1 MEYKCKLEK
10 LDKLTCKDSA
20 DISLCTKC
28 QSFDCSNPIENVTI
42 SMFGVNTGI
51 RVYVTRTSVFG
62 VKQCEGFS
70 SRGKSEQ
77 EEDDDED

>member
-1 MEYKCKLEK
+1 
-10 LDKLTCKDSA
+10 
-20 DISLCTKC
+20 
-28 QSFDCSNPIENVTI
+28 
-42 SMFGVNTGI
+42 MFGVNTGI